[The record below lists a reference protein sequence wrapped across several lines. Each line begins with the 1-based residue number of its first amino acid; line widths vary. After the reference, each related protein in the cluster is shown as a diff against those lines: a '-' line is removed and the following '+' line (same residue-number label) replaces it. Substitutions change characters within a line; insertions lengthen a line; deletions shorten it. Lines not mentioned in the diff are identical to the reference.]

1 MAVWIINC
9 HALYDIIPCKIF
21 LSSCYTWLL
30 HITHSFWLCTL
41 KQSTLCGWYL
51 CGSCSHCTELLLLLL
66 KWHVQTGPYSTWN
79 ITLFSWTYPSIK
91 HRQYSVISEMLMTG
105 TYFWYITL
113 ALPIYQRWL
122 LDLRL
127 LQLQA
132 PSDYAG
138 LPALPEPKQV
148 PDAIPETDTG
158 PMLPVPRG
166 IRPTLA
172 KYR

>member
-1 MAVWIINC
+1 M
-9 HALYDIIPCKIF
+9 D
-21 LSSCYTWLL
+21 LSKY
-30 HITHSFWLCTL
+30 
-41 KQSTLCGWYL
+41 QA
-51 CGSCSHCTELLLLLL
+51 
-66 KWHVQTGPYSTWN
+66 
-79 ITLFSWTYPSIK
+79 
-91 HRQYSVISEMLMTG
+91 RQYSVISEMLMTG

-113 ALPIYQRWL
+113 TLPIYHRSL
-122 LDLRL
+122 LDLHL